1 MDGKV
6 NIMLALGT
14 AAILTGA
21 VSCGRPADGEVVVVE
36 DERVSLASLG
46 TLSQNSGTLE
56 SDAEA
61 AEAAG
66 RNAAA
71 DKKDEA
77 DEGQSYGSGNFSF
90 MLDSEWKLVE
100 EGNFYYTFCPG
111 ESIESADAYLGIDYE
126 EGAQMESILQIHQDQ
141 LAEEEEEQQVLDG
154 EYQYPEV
161 QDILEETAE
170 EDWISQDAWAL
181 YLPPAW
187 SQVFVGTGN
196 YPAVMVEYQFTPDD
210 GEELPVDCQAVYYI
224 QDRDGI
230 IELTLAARKDSVRM
244 EQLDEMLGILTLY
257 APAENAEEASS
268 VQE

>member
-141 LAEEEEEQQVLDG
+141 LAEEEE
-154 EYQYPEV
+154 
-161 QDILEETAE
+161 
-170 EDWISQDAWAL
+170 DWISQDDWAL

-244 EQLDEMLGILTLY
+244 EQLDEMLGTLTLY